1 MNRHEAQE
9 VLLFYRPGT
18 GDAQDPELAAAL
30 EWVERDPELA
40 KWFEENCAL
49 HEAIHAK
56 FQQISVP
63 AGLKEQILSEQKV
76 RDITVW
82 WRRPVALAATA
93 LAALLLGL
101 AIVWLRAP
109 PDEDNSFE
117 VFRRMMVRTA
127 LRTYS
132 MDLETNDLNQIRA
145 YLARTT
151 AIADY
156 SLPQPMQKT
165 EAAGCV
171 ALTWHGKP
179 VTMVCF
185 RSGKPLAPG
194 QKSDLFFFAIGRASV
209 TNTPPTDPPR
219 FEKVNKL
226 MTASWTQGDRVYLL
240 AAPGD
245 EAFLR
250 KFR

>member
-9 VLLFYRPGT
+9 VLRFYRPGT

-40 KWFEENCAL
+40 KWFDENCAL
-49 HEAIHAK
+49 HEAIRAK
-56 FQQISVP
+56 FQQIPVP

-76 RDITVW
+76 RPVIVW
-82 WRRPVALAATA
+82 WRRPVVLAAA
-93 LAALLLGL
+93 IAALLLGL

-109 PDEDNSFE
+109 REEDSFE

-132 MDLETNDLNQIRA
+132 MDLETTNLNQIRA

-151 AIADY
+151 AITNYA
-156 SLPQPMQKT
+156 LPQSLQKI

-171 ALTWHGKP
+171 ALTWHSKP
-179 VTMVCF
+179 VSMVCF

-194 QKSDLFFFAIGRASV
+194 QKSDLFFFAIRRTSV
-209 TNTPPTDPPR
+209 TGTPPTDPPH
-219 FEKVNKL
+219 FAKVNKL
-226 MTASWTQGDRVYLL
+226 MTASWT
-240 AAPGD
+240 
-245 EAFLR
+245 
-250 KFR
+250 

>member
-9 VLLFYRPGT
+9 VLQFYRPGT
-18 GDAQDPELAAAL
+18 GDAQDPELTAAL

-49 HEAIHAK
+49 HEAIRAK

-76 RDITVW
+76 RPITVW
-82 WRRPVALAATA
+82 WRRPVVLAAA
-93 LAALLLGL
+93 VAALLLGL
-101 AIVWLRAP
+101 AIVLLRAP
-109 PDEDNSFE
+109 PDEDSFE

-127 LRTYS
+127 LRNYR
-132 MDLETNDLNQIRA
+132 MDVETNDLNQIRA

-151 AIADY
+151 AITNY
-156 SLPQPMQKT
+156 VLPQSLQKV

-171 ALTWHGKP
+171 ALTWHDKP
-179 VTMVCF
+179 VSMLCF

-209 TNTPPTDPPR
+209 TGAPPADPPQ
-219 FEKVNKL
+219 FAKVNKL

-240 AAPGD
+240 AGPGD